1 MAGAGECLFPAADER
16 KRTGDHLERA
26 LAESRARVRQGP
38 VTPRRYVPEFAGDL
52 QRFDFAGPGNLDQ
65 ILDWT
70 VGTLE
75 CGLVHVT
82 HPRYLGLFNPAP
94 TFAAECADR
103 IVSIFNPQLASTSTS
118 PAAIAIERHTIGAV
132 AGRAG
137 FAPGSGGHFTSGG
150 SEANATAL
158 LCALT
163 RACPD
168 FAQHGARGYAGAPV
182 FYVSRES
189 HLAWIKLAHMAGIGR
204 KGVRL
209 VATDGAGRMSPQA
222 LCEAIARDRKNG
234 CLPVMIAATAGTTG
248 GGMIDPLDACA
259 SIARSESVWYHVD
272 AAWGGA
278 LIASDRLRGHLEGME
293 LADSFTLDAHKWF
306 AATMGCGMF
315 VTARPE
321 LLSAVFGVANPFM
334 PAGANGVDDPY
345 LTSIQW
351 SRRFLGLRFFLS
363 LACAGWPGYGELVE
377 RAVAR
382 AARLKGLLAA
392 RNWKIVNESPV
403 AVICAEPPR
412 RSHRT
417 PAEIVSHVRNSGRG
431 WISTALFEGSAVVR
445 SCITNAETTEGDITE
460 VVDALEDA
468 L

>member
-1 MAGAGECLFPAADER
+1 MASAGECLFPAAGER
-16 KRTGDHLERA
+16 KRAGERLERA
-26 LAESRARVRQGP
+26 LTESRARIRQGP
-38 VTPRRYVPEFAGDL
+38 VTPRPDIPEFEGEL
-52 QRFDFAGPGNLDQ
+52 VRFDFARPGDLDE
-65 ILDWT
+65 IIDWT
-70 VGTLE
+70 VDTLE
-75 CGLVHVT
+75 RGLVHVT

-94 TFAAECADR
+94 TFPAECADR
-103 IVSIFNPQLASTSTS
+103 IVSVFNPQLASTSTS
-118 PAAIAIERHTIGAV
+118 PAAIAIERHTIAAV
-132 AGRAG
+132 GIRAG
-137 FAPGSGGHFTSGG
+137 FAAGCGGHFTSGG

-168 FAQHGARGYAGAPV
+168 FAQHGARGYAGVPV

-204 KGVRL
+204 KAVRL
-209 VATDGAGRMSPQA
+209 VATDGAGRMCPEA
-222 LCEAIARDRKNG
+222 LRESIARDREEG
-234 CLPVMIAATAGTTG
+234 RVPVMIAATAGTTG
-248 GGMIDPLDACA
+248 GGMIDPLRACA
-259 SIARSESVWYHVD
+259 SIARSEGVWYHVD

-278 LIASDRLRGHLEGME
+278 LIASDRLRDHVQGID

-321 LLSAVFGVANPFM
+321 LLPTVFGVANPFM

-363 LACAGWPGYGELVE
+363 LACAGWAGYGELVE

-382 AARLKGLLAA
+382 AARLRDVLAF
-392 RNWKIVNESPV
+392 RNWKIANDSVV
-403 AVICAEPPR
+403 AVVCAEPPQGTR
-412 RSHRT
+412 CT
-417 PAEIVSHVRNSGRG
+417 PAEIVARVRNSGRA
-431 WISTALFEGSAVVR
+431 WISTTVFEATPVVR
-445 SCITNAETTEGDITE
+445 FCITNAETTQDDITE
-460 VVDALEDA
+460 VVDSLEGAL
-468 L
+468 